1 MRRFTALIIGVIL
14 AGWTHGSS
22 QIVVTVSQPVPAG
35 VTSSPSYPF
44 TVSLPSGTFNGSQ
57 TVTISDGSQGGTFT
71 PSVGSPGTNSIT
83 VTPAGGASGFT
94 FTYSAASTGNKS
106 ISVSNGQGWANA
118 APVTYYANTAANWYG
133 NTWNNPGGAPTLTGV
148 SHGSYHSN
156 IMNQDIGF
164 NIYLPPGYSTS
175 THYPVVYSF
184 DGDPTSENVNPPI
197 VQPYV
202 QSKIVAATVKPM
214 IYVFP
219 ATGWKGMN
227 AVQGAPAYG
236 AYMAEATIIY
246 ELIPYIDANY
256 STIASKAGRALSG
269 FSGGGEVCDRLV
281 FKFPQM
287 FSSAYCYASA
297 VDDTSANIQANE
309 PGGYANML
317 NSIAANW
324 TPMAVWG
331 LTVSNQNALVAAA
344 IPLHATVGD
353 SDSLESTNVALFA
366 QLDNLSVPHDPLTVA
381 TGCGHSFTCDMTFTN
396 GADVDF
402 ASAHFP

>member
-1 MRRFTALIIGVIL
+1 M
-14 AGWTHGSS
+14 
-22 QIVVTVSQPVPAG
+22 
-35 VTSSPSYPF
+35 
-44 TVSLPSGTFNGSQ
+44 
-57 TVTISDGSQGGTFT
+57 
-71 PSVGSPGTNSIT
+71 
-83 VTPAGGASGFT
+83 
-94 FTYSAASTGNKS
+94 
-106 ISVSNGQGWANA
+106 
-118 APVTYYANTAANWYG
+118 
-133 NTWNNPGGAPTLTGV
+133 
-148 SHGSYHSN
+148 
-156 IMNQDIGF
+156 
-164 NIYLPPGYSTS
+164 
-175 THYPVVYSF
+175 
-184 DGDPTSENVNPPI
+184 
-197 VQPYV
+197 QPYV

-344 IPLHATVGD
+344 IPLHATVGN
-353 SDSLESTNVALFA
+353 SDSLKVHQRRFVCSTR
-366 QLDNLSVPHDPLTVA
+366 
-381 TGCGHSFTCDMTFTN
+381 
-396 GADVDF
+396 
-402 ASAHFP
+402 